1 MAEELE
7 SNSMGPLTKAK
18 LVYVLHY
25 DLAVSLIHSV
35 MFIVKKMRMMIKIR
49 ANPLITFIVPIT
61 TLSTEHL
68 LTHLITPNNPTKKV
82 LLLAHFTDEE
92 TGITKLS
99 GKIKIQT
106 QASESILLTS
116 TQYCLS
122 GMNNPSGKKNVK

>member
-1 MAEELE
+1 M
-7 SNSMGPLTKAK
+7 T
-18 LVYVLHY
+18 
-25 DLAVSLIHSV
+25 
-35 MFIVKKMRMMIKIR
+35 IKVR

-82 LLLAHFTDEE
+82 LLLAHFTDAE
-92 TGITKLS
+92 TGITELS

-116 TQYCLS
+116 TPYCLS
-122 GMNNPSGKKNVK
+122 GMNNPSEKKKNVK